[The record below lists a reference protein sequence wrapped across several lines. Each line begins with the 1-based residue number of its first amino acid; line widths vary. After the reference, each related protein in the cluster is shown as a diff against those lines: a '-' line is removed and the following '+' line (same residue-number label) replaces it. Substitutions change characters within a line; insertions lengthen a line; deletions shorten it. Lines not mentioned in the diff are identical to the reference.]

1 MVFTCDF
8 CNKNISEYSTL
19 YFGFD
24 CICCTNHCRSQVIQL
39 NLQIDPKMT
48 NPHTWFIHKLR
59 TQQEKEKKQEKEKTK
74 EKEKEKEQEQLLPKP
89 TSLTDLLTLLQM

>member
-24 CICCTNHCRSQVIQL
+24 CMCCTNHCRSQVIQL

-59 TQQEKEKKQEKEKTK
+59 TEQNK
-74 EKEKEKEQEQLLPKP
+74 EKEKEKEKEKTKTKEQLLPKP

>member
-8 CNKNISEYSTL
+8 CNKNIPEYCSL

-24 CICCTNHCRSQVIQL
+24 CMCCSNHCRSQVIQL
-39 NLQIDPKMT
+39 NLQIDPKMN

-59 TQQEKEKKQEKEKTK
+59 AKKNKDSAPSK
-74 EKEKEKEQEQLLPKP
+74 PK
-89 TSLTDLLTLLQM
+89 SLTNLLTQLQIQA

>member
-8 CNKNISEYSTL
+8 CNKNISECSSL

-24 CICCTNHCRSQVIQL
+24 CMCCSNHCRSQVIQL

-48 NPHTWFIHKLR
+48 NPDKWFIHKLR
-59 TQQEKEKKQEKEKTK
+59 AKKNTTNYKSIVKD
-74 EKEKEKEQEQLLPKP
+74 LPKLE
-89 TSLTDLLTLLQM
+89 SLPDLVGQLKV

>member
-8 CNKNISEYSTL
+8 CNKNISECSAL

-24 CICCTNHCRSQVIQL
+24 CMCCTNHCRSQVIQL
-39 NLQIDPKMT
+39 NLQIDPKMN

-59 TQQEKEKKQEKEKTK
+59 AQKEKAKEKAK
-74 EKEKEKEQEQLLPKP
+74 EKEKLLTKQK
-89 TSLTDLLTLLQM
+89 SLTDLLTHLQM

>member
-8 CNKNISEYSTL
+8 CNKNIPEYCSL

-24 CICCTNHCRSQVIQL
+24 CMCCSNHCRSQVIQL
-39 NLQIDPKMT
+39 NLQIDPKMN

-59 TQQEKEKKQEKEKTK
+59 AKKNKDSALSK
-74 EKEKEKEQEQLLPKP
+74 PK
-89 TSLTDLLTLLQM
+89 SLTNLLTLLQIQA

>member
-8 CNKNISEYSTL
+8 CNKNISECCTL

-24 CICCTNHCRSQVIQL
+24 CMCCSNHCRSQVIQL

-48 NPHTWFIHKLR
+48 NPDKWFIHKLR
-59 TQQEKEKKQEKEKTK
+59 AKKNINNYKSIVKD
-74 EKEKEKEQEQLLPKP
+74 LPKLE
-89 TSLTDLLTLLQM
+89 SLPDLVGQLKV

>member
-8 CNKNISEYSTL
+8 CNKNIPEYCSL

-24 CICCTNHCRSQVIQL
+24 CMCCSNHCRSQVIQL
-39 NLQIDPKMT
+39 NLQIDPKMN

-59 TQQEKEKKQEKEKTK
+59 AKKNKNSALSK
-74 EKEKEKEQEQLLPKP
+74 PK
-89 TSLTDLLTLLQM
+89 SLTNLLTQLQIQA

>member
-24 CICCTNHCRSQVIQL
+24 CMCCSNHCRSQVIQL
-39 NLQIDPKMT
+39 NLQIDPQMI
-48 NPHTWFIHKLR
+48 NPDKWFIHKLR
-59 TQQEKEKKQEKEKTK
+59 AEKIK
-74 EKEKEKEQEQLLPKP
+74 EKEKEKFLTKQK
-89 TSLTDLLTLLQM
+89 SLTDLLTQLQM